1 MLMLVELKKNLKIKI
16 FTSWENCYVYY
27 YINTMK
33 MSASVRSNKLALYIL
48 T

>member
-27 YINTMK
+27 INTVK
-33 MSASVRSNKLALYIL
+33 MSASVRNNKLALYIL